1 MRNSKRIMF
10 VIHALG
16 YGGAGKM
23 IVYLANQLSKMGYE
37 CVIYVE
43 EQIGKHYEA
52 EKNVEIVQETEFFKN
67 YYTRHFQ
74 QIFQLRRRVKE
85 VNPDLIISF
94 QTNQNAL
101 SVLATRGRAIPVIV
115 SERGDPYQYNN
126 IVAKLKTAVINMA
139 EGGVFQ
145 TKKAMAYYGKKL
157 QERSAVI
164 HNPCTVAYSPA
175 PAWNERRDEI
185 AFVARFDIQQK
196 RQDLMI
202 KAFDLVAKSVP
213 NIRLAFYGEGKE
225 MEQIKQMAESF
236 GVSDRVD
243 FKGLVKDIPNAIRN
257 AKVFVMTSDYEGLPN
272 ALIEAMAVGLP
283 CVSTDCS
290 PGGAAELITNG
301 ENGVIVPCGD
311 AKGIADGILELINDP
326 KRADEY
332 GKKAQEIVEVL
343 HPQKIYSQWEK
354 YIEFVVGGSERND

>member
-1 MRNSKRIMF
+1 
-10 VIHALG
+10 
-16 YGGAGKM
+16 M

-43 EQIGKHYEA
+43 EQIGKHYEV

-85 VNPDLIISF
+85 IKPDLIISF

-101 SVLATRGRAIPVIV
+101 SVLATRGRNIPVIV
-115 SERGDPYQYNN
+115 SERGDPYQYHN

-145 TKKAMAYYGKKL
+145 TKKAMEYYGEQL
-157 QERSAVI
+157 QKRSVVI
-164 HNPCTVAYSPA
+164 HNPCTVPYVPA
-175 PAWNERRDEI
+175 PAWDKRRNEI

-202 KAFDLVAKSVP
+202 QAFAIVAKEIP

-225 MEQIKQMAESF
+225 MEDIRKMAESL
-236 GVSDRVD
+236 GVLNRVD
-243 FKGLVKDIPNAIRN
+243 FKGLIKDIPNAIRG
-257 AKVFVMTSDYEGLPN
+257 AKLFVMTSDYEGLPN

-290 PGGAAELITNG
+290 PGGAAELIESG
-301 ENGVIVPCGD
+301 QNGVIVPVGD
-311 AKGIADGILELINDP
+311 ADAIAEGIRTTLLNPQNAEAIGIEAQKIVEKLNPELI
-326 KRADEY
+326 Y
-332 GKKAQEIVEVL
+332 GQWLDYIQEVL
-343 HPQKIYSQWEK
+343 CKRK
-354 YIEFVVGGSERND
+354 

>member
-1 MRNSKRIMF
+1 MKKIMF

-43 EQIGKHYEA
+43 EQIGKHYEV

-85 VNPDLIISF
+85 IKPDLIISF

-101 SVLATRGRAIPVIV
+101 AVLATRGRSIPVIV

-126 IVAKLKTAVINMA
+126 IVAKLKTSVINKA

-145 TKKAMAYYGKKL
+145 TKKAMEYYGMKL
-157 QERSAVI
+157 QKRSAVI
-164 HNPCTVAYSPA
+164 YNPCTVPYVPA
-175 PAWNERRDEI
+175 PAWEERRNEI

-202 KAFDLVAKSVP
+202 QAFAIVAKEIP
-213 NIRLAFYGEGKE
+213 DIRLAFYGEGKE
-225 MEQIKQMAESF
+225 MEQIQQMAESL
-236 GVSDRVD
+236 GITDRVD
-243 FKGLVKDIPNAIRN
+243 FKGLVRDIPNAIRK
-257 AKVFVMTSDYEGLPN
+257 AKMFVMTSDYEGLPN

-311 AKGIADGILELINDP
+311 VNRLANGILELINDP
-326 KRADEY
+326 KRADNY
-332 GKKAQEIVEVL
+332 GKKAQEIVDVL
-343 HPQKIYSQWEK
+343 HPQKIYNQWEE
-354 YIEFVVGGSERND
+354 YIKSVVGDK